1 MIMISLVPSSLVERT
16 SDRTASSSITVPK
29 FLIMSTSAWA
39 RPLFS
44 LCLGVPV
51 LPVSGVIAPGA
62 WPGRPAARA
71 SGQDQAHGGGRDR
84 RVQELERAGFVVEP
98 VGREVIT
105 VLAGHDNVPAVRR
118 DDEIPGAL
126 PHVGCDPDLR

>member
-51 LPVSGVIAPGA
+51 LPVSGVIAPAA
-62 WPGRPAARA
+62 WPGLPAARA

-84 RVQELERAGFVVEP
+84 REEELERAGP
-98 VGREVIT
+98 PGDASDRARG
-105 VLAGHDNVPAVRR
+105 LAWPAGGPSLR
-118 DDEIPGAL
+118 PGPGTRGWARPQSAGAGACRL
-126 PHVGCDPDLR
+126 